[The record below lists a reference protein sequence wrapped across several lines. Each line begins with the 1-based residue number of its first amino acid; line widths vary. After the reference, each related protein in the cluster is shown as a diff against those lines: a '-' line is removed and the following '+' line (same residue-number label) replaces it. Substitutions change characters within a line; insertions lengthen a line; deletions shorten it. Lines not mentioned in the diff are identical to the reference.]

1 MITFRSNKKPEGLSL
16 MKVITSIVV
25 GVFCLATLPASI
37 RLVGQEAAAP
47 RLYNP
52 ARTNAAVALDW
63 TQLGAGVAY
72 TVQSRDFVGDGLWT
86 SVRSGQ
92 PWPIAS
98 NRWVDAR
105 PLGDIARFYRLL
117 AVPAA
122 DRGKLIS
129 TNAGRAL
136 SVSELTFA
144 FLLQGVPVTPQYGV
158 QLQKVVYETVGPLGA
173 RIQASGLLVLP
184 QNVGKALPLMSYQ
197 HGTLARK
204 SDAPS
209 SMDLQNLE
217 VFVGIAF
224 ASGGYAAVLP
234 DYLGMGDSPGIHP
247 YHHASSE
254 ATACVDMLRAA
265 RAVCS
270 SQGVTL
276 TAQLFLCGY
285 SQGGHATMAFHRE
298 LEAFHTNEFAITAS
312 APMAGAYDLSSVTA
326 TDFLSG
332 RHTPNP
338 YYFALLLAA
347 YQDVYHIADSL
358 PAMLVPPYQ
367 TTLPPL
373 LTGATTGSAINA
385 AMPNP
390 AADIVKPEIL
400 AAFRTNYN
408 HPLRVALRDNDLY
421 QWRPIA
427 PMRLYHCGGD
437 QDVGFAN
444 SIVAT
449 NSFAELG
456 ATNVTLVEPSAT
468 FDHGDCVL
476 PSLLQAKAWFDSLKK

>member
-1 MITFRSNKKPEGLSL
+1 

-25 GVFCLATLPASI
+25 GILCLATLPAGP
-37 RLVGQEAAAP
+37 RLVGQETAAP

-52 ARTNAAVALDW
+52 TPTNGAIALDW
-63 TQLGAGVAY
+63 TPLDAGFAY
-72 TVQSRDFVGDGLWT
+72 TIQSRDFAQEGLWT

-98 NRWVDAR
+98 NHWVDAR
-105 PLGDIARFYRLL
+105 PLGDIARFYRLV

-122 DRGKLIS
+122 ERGKLIS
-129 TNAGRAL
+129 TNAGQTL
-136 SVSELTFA
+136 SVSDLTFA
-144 FLLQGVPVTPQYGV
+144 FLLQGVPITPQYAV
-158 QLQKVVYETVGPLGA
+158 QLQKVVYETVSPLGA

-184 QNVGKALPLMSYQ
+184 LNAGKALPLMSYQ
-197 HGTLARK
+197 HGTLASK
-204 SDAPS
+204 TEAPS
-209 SMDLQNLE
+209 RMSLQNLE

-224 ASGGYAAVLP
+224 ASSGYAAVLP

-265 RAVCS
+265 KAVCS
-270 SQGVTL
+270 AQGVPL
-276 TAQLFLCGY
+276 TTQLFICGY

-298 LEAFHTNEFAITAS
+298 LEAFHTNEFVITAS
-312 APMAGAYDLSSVTA
+312 APMAGAYDLSGVTA

-332 RHTPNP
+332 RQTPNP

-347 YQDVYHIADSL
+347 YQDVYHLADSL
-358 PAMLVPPYQ
+358 SAMLTPPYQ

-373 LTGATTGSAINA
+373 LKGETTGSGINA

-390 AADIVKPEIL
+390 GIGILKPELL
-400 AAFRTNYN
+400 AAFRTDDN

-421 QWRPIA
+421 QWCPVA

-437 QDVGFAN
+437 QDVIFAN

-456 ATNVTLVEPSAT
+456 ATNVTLVVPSAT
-468 FDHGDCVL
+468 ATHGGCVM
-476 PSLLQAKAWFDSLKK
+476 PSLLQAKAWFDSLRE